1 MSTQSSLSQYSQS
14 VQRQLNAL
22 SEGGLYGYNEVALE
36 MGVIFLSFESEHIVT
51 ILTTER
57 ASCLMQ

>member
-22 SEGGLYGYNEVALE
+22 SEGGLYGYNEVAPE
-36 MGVIFLSFESEHIVT
+36 MGVILLSFESEHIVT

-57 ASCLMQ
+57 VSCLMQ